1 MKIKQ
6 NNSIIPLKLLLL
18 CFGERECIKW
28 SSLFFGNSN
37 GNLAF
42 RQWLVQNWLIL
53 DSTDP
58 ILMFLYLYYCIML
71 KTRGKI
77 LIVHC
82 IIISGTYI
90 HIIPEAKC
98 LLSLVLKYIF
108 IFWNL
113 MRVTVTSQA
122 VFVNANTFAFLW
134 MYYR

>member
-18 CFGERECIKW
+18 CFGESECIKW

-53 DSTDP
+53 DSVDP

-71 KTRGKI
+71 KNKGENLDSTLYHHFTHIHKI
-77 LIVHC
+77 HD
-82 IIISGTYI
+82 
-90 HIIPEAKC
+90 AKC
-98 LLSLVLKYIF
+98 LLFPVLKYIF

>member
-18 CFGERECIKW
+18 CFGESECIKW

-42 RQWLVQNWLIL
+42 RQWLMQNWLIL
-53 DSTDP
+53 DSVDP

-71 KTRGKI
+71 KNRGGN
-77 LIVHC
+77 LH
-82 IIISGTYI
+82 STLYHHFRYI
-90 HIIPEAKC
+90 HKMPDAKC
-98 LLSLVLKYIF
+98 LLSPVLKYIF

-122 VFVNANTFAFLW
+122 VFVNANTFAFLCV
-134 MYYR
+134 YYR